1 MDADEVRL
9 EEEDVVAMGV
19 VILKLTFLIKSPTK
33 VVLVGKVERLRTIEM
48 NERPLTGVTDI
59 VPVREMRS
67 R

>member
-1 MDADEVRL
+1 VDADEVRL